1 MGNCSSSKRKRPIP
15 PRKGSSNAIRRVL
28 LDDSKKEGNIFRRS
42 LSKEENFHTSN
53 EINFNISSAR
63 KKDNNKIINNIIPHS
78 KNQKS
83 LIIKL
88 KNNNKSNNKSL
99 IKIKSKE
106 KINNL
111 KNYTIRK
118 SIISNNSNSGVKSK
132 YIHIKNRSSS
142 SRYDSSSINSSIT
155 NNYSNSQLI
164 NNTNNNI
171 KIFLPNKVI
180 KTSSKCKNKNRIPRS
195 TFESNNSNI
204 SSSNTRNC
212 KVKLNNV
219 YCNTYNE
226 INDENINIIN
236 KNIFNIYNHNNIN
249 INFYQTK
256 NINSN
261 SKNKEIYK
269 CIKTIEGHKE
279 KIVSMIEL
287 SNGLVAT
294 GSYDSKIKIWDIENA
309 ICIKTINENGFIFCL
324 LEMEPN
330 FILSGTN
337 KNTIQ
342 LFNINSP
349 SNINEKIFSFK
360 SHDLW
365 VNCLVKCNSQ
375 FFSSGSNDAEIKI
388 WDYYKKSLYKSLKGH
403 EDCILTMTLLK
414 NERLCSGSA
423 DLTIKIWDWKEG
435 KCINT
440 LTGHEKWVKSLC
452 QLENGNIIS
461 GSDDMIIKIWKE
473 NKCIKEFMGHRHS
486 IRTLCIISQNIF
498 ASGSFDGTIKI
509 WNLNSMEA
517 IQTLVGDQSYV
528 ISVIKISNG
537 DLISCSNDHS
547 IKIWRKQDC

>member
-1 MGNCSSSKRKRPIP
+1 MGNCSSSKRKIPIP
-15 PRKGSSNAIRRVL
+15 PRKGRSNAIRRVL
-28 LDDSKKEGNIFRRS
+28 LDVSKKEGIIFKRS

-53 EINFNISSAR
+53 EINFNINSTR
-63 KKDNNKIINNIIPHS
+63 IKDNNKNMNNIIPHS
-78 KNQKS
+78 KNKKS

-88 KNNNKSNNKSL
+88 KSNNNKSNNKDL

-106 KINNL
+106 KKINNL

-118 SIISNNSNSGVKSK
+118 SIISNNNNSGVKSK

-142 SRYDSSSINSSIT
+142 SRYESSSINSSIT

-180 KTSSKCKNKNRIPRS
+180 KTTSKCKNKNKIPRS
-195 TFESNNSNI
+195 TFESNISNI
-204 SSSNTRNC
+204 SASNTRNC
-212 KVKLNNV
+212 KIKINKV
-219 YCNTYNE
+219 YSNTFNE

-236 KNIFNIYNHNNIN
+236 KNIFNIYNNNNIN

-261 SKNKEIYK
+261 SISSKIYK

-294 GSYDSKIKIWDIENA
+294 GSYDCKIKIWDMESFV
-309 ICIKTINENGFIFCL
+309 CIKTINENGFIFCL

-342 LFNINSP
+342 LFNLNSP
-349 SNINEKIFSFK
+349 SNINEKLFTFIG
-360 SHDLW
+360 HDLW

-388 WDYYKKSLYKSLKGH
+388 WDYYKKSLYKTLKGH
-403 EDCILTMTLLK
+403 EDCILSMTLLK
-414 NERLCSGSA
+414 NEKLCSGSA

-440 LTGHEKWVKSLC
+440 LVGHEKWVKSLC

-461 GSDDMIIKIWKE
+461 GSDDMTIKMWKE
-473 NKCIKEFMGHRHS
+473 NDCIKEFIGHNHS
-486 IRTLCIISQNIF
+486 VRTLCIISQDIF

-509 WNLNSMEA
+509 WDINSMEA
-517 IQTLVGDQSYV
+517 IQTLEGHQSYV

-537 DLISCSNDHS
+537 DLISCSNDHC
-547 IKIWRKQDC
+547 IKIWRK